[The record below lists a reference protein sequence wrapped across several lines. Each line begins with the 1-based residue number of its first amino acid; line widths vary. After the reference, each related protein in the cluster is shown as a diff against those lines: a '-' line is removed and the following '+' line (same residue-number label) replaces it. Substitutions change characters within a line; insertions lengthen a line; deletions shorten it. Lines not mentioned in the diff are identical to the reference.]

1 MDSYSYFVFVKCNGP
16 KAKLL
21 SIDKKKIDKKYM
33 NSNVIPLDTKFYIF
47 RMGRFFFSIIF
58 VIMQQL

>member
-21 SIDKKKIDKKYM
+21 SIDKKIEKKKLYEFKC
-33 NSNVIPLDTKFYIF
+33 NTFGYEILHFPN
-47 RMGRFFFSIIF
+47 G
-58 VIMQQL
+58 